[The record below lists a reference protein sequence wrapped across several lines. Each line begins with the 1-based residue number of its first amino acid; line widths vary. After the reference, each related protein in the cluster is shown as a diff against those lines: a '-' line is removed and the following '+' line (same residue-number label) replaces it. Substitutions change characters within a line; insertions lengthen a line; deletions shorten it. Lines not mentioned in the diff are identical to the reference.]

1 MACNLLSRYVRQNGA
16 AAVDLGLG
24 INKGEPAGGLWIFRL
39 LFRALIL
46 SGGRSEF
53 VRFFFFWFLR
63 GEVGITCEICVH
75 VWIFGR
81 FGVDFWGR
89 RGCSNRGVQLS
100 DLTLTMI
107 LSVCL
112 CFS

>member
-46 SGGRSEF
+46 SGGRLRSEF
-53 VRFFFFWFLR
+53 VRFFFLVSPGR
-63 GEVGITCEICVH
+63 GG
-75 VWIFGR
+75 
-81 FGVDFWGR
+81 DF
-89 RGCSNRGVQLS
+89 V
-100 DLTLTMI
+100 
-107 LSVCL
+107 
-112 CFS
+112 